1 MRDRLSPCEVRQG
14 LISILSIRPLEE
26 RFVKRIPCRQMV
38 KVLTDDQVES
48 IHEASLRILET
59 TGLRFDSGD
68 ARQLLVT
75 AGATSHPVKKDV
87 VTFPRSVVEAAIR
100 RVPREVTYFARDP
113 ALDIRHNGEY
123 TFPYAVGGNP
133 QMIDIDTG
141 VVRLS
146 TYADVEDAARLGDAL
161 ENCCH
166 VSHLVIPND
175 VPPEMIELRTM
186 EAAMRNSAKVMSHH
200 ATSAEAVDYMVKM
213 WSCVSGGEEELRKR
227 PLFSLGSSPISPLTY
242 PKHVCDV
249 LIRSAEHGVP
259 FSVIP
264 CPISGGTGPV
274 TLAGSLALQNAET
287 LAGLVLIQTVAPSL
301 PSVYCG
307 RVCFMDMRT
316 GRDLWG
322 VPEEGLVSAA
332 MVQLAKRY
340 KMVADTCGT
349 VSDVTGW
356 GIQMGSERMMA
367 ALVPMMAGAESIS
380 GIGDG
385 WEGASSLEMMVIDND
400 IFDNITRIVRGLA
413 VDYGRLGSDLVD
425 KAENVG
431 ILPAQPHT
439 TDHMQKDEARL
450 SLPRDRRSTG
460 KASREG
466 LKPLLETAR
475 DRVKNT
481 LREHSPMPLDK
492 DVEKDIG
499 RILRDA
505 QKVLV
510 R

>member
-1 MRDRLSPCEVRQG
+1 
-14 LISILSIRPLEE
+14 
-26 RFVKRIPCRQMV
+26 VKRIPCRQMV
-38 KVLTDDQVES
+38 KVLTDEQVES

-59 TGLRFDSGD
+59 TGIRFDSGD
-68 ARQLLVT
+68 ARQRLLK
-75 AGATSHPVKKDV
+75 AGATSRSVKKDV
-87 VTFPRSVVEAAIR
+87 VTFPRNIVEAAIS

-113 ALDIRHNGEY
+113 ALDIRYNGEY

-133 QMIDIDTG
+133 EIIDVDTG
-141 VVRLS
+141 AVRLS
-146 TYADVEDAARLGDAL
+146 TYADVENAARLGDAL
-161 ENCCH
+161 ENCWH

-186 EAAMRNSAKVMSHH
+186 EAAMRNSAKVISHH
-200 ATSAEAVDYMVKM
+200 ATSAETVDYMVKV
-213 WSCVSGGEEELRKR
+213 WSCVSGGEEEFRKR

-249 LIRSAEHGVP
+249 LIRSAELGVP

-307 RVCFMDMRT
+307 RICFMDMRA

-349 VSDVTGW
+349 TSDVTRW
-356 GIQMGSERMMA
+356 GIQTGLERMMV
-367 ALVPMMAGAESIS
+367 ALVPMMAGTESIS

-385 WEGASSLEMMVIDND
+385 WEGASSLEMMVIDNEIYD
-400 IFDNITRIVRGLA
+400 GIDRIMRGVA
-413 VDYGRLGSDLVD
+413 IDDDRLGLDLID
-425 KAENVG
+425 EVG
-431 ILPAQPHT
+431 QMGDFLAQPHT
-439 TDHMQKDEARL
+439 ANYLRKGEFRL
-450 SLPRDRRSTG
+450 STLWDKRTSESISG
-460 KASREG
+460 EGSR
-466 LKPLLETAR
+466 PLVETAR
-475 DRVKNT
+475 ERAKKI
-481 LREHSPMPLDK
+481 LKEHEPVPLDR
-492 DVEKDIG
+492 DIEKEIG
-499 RILRDA
+499 RILKDA
-505 QKVLV
+505 QKSLV

>member
-1 MRDRLSPCEVRQG
+1 MKG
-14 LISILSIRPLEE
+14 
-26 RFVKRIPCRQMV
+26 IPCRQMV
-38 KVLTDDQVES
+38 KVLTDEQVES
-48 IHEASLRILET
+48 IHEASLKILEA

-68 ARQLLVT
+68 ARQRLLE
-75 AGATSHPVKKDV
+75 AGAISHPVRKDV
-87 VTFPRSVVEAAIR
+87 ITFPPSVVEAAIR

-113 ALDIRHNGEY
+113 AMDIKYDGEH

-133 QMIDIDTG
+133 EMIDINTG
-141 VVRLS
+141 AMRLS

-161 ENCCH
+161 ENCSH
-166 VSHLVIPND
+166 ASHLVIAND
-175 VPPEMIELRTM
+175 VPPEMIELRTL
-186 EAAMRNSAKVMSHH
+186 EAVMRNSAKVVSHH
-200 ATSAEAVDYMVKM
+200 ATSGETVDYMVKM
-213 WSCVSGGEEELRKR
+213 WSCVSGGEEEFRKK
-227 PLFSLGSSPISPLTY
+227 PLFSLGSSPVCPLTY

-249 LIRSAEHGVP
+249 LIRSAELGVP

-307 RVCFMDMRT
+307 RVCFMDLRT

-340 KMVADTCGT
+340 KMVADACGT
-349 VSDVTGW
+349 TSDATRW

-385 WEGASSLEMMVIDND
+385 WEGASSLEMMVIDNE
-400 IFDNITRIVRGLA
+400 IFDGISRTMRGFSA
-413 VDYGRLGSDLVD
+413 DYGRSELDLGVELGH
-425 KAENVG
+425 VG
-431 ILPAQPHT
+431 TLPARLQT
-439 TDHMQKDEARL
+439 ADRLQKGEGRL
-450 SLPRDRRSTG
+450 SLLWDRRR
-460 KASREG
+460 SREASGEG
-466 LKPLLETAR
+466 LRPLLEAAR
-475 DRVKNT
+475 DRAKKM
-481 LREHSPMPLDK
+481 LREHSPMPLDR

-499 RILRDA
+499 RILKDA
-505 QKVLV
+505 QKALV